1 MSNITHEVSQMK
13 RIIRRYELTDAEW
26 ERLQPYFP
34 ERQMGDKGRPRREP
48 REMLNGIFWIARSGA
63 AWRDLPERYGP
74 WQTVYK
80 RFKEWSESGLI
91 EKIFHELGEDADL
104 QDISIDSTYI
114 KAHKASAGAERG
126 ALKTRRCRRNPQ
138 PKAGC
143 CLGEN
148 PGQSVHRSEPRR
160 QKHQGSRRC
169 GRLGQSHSNHA
180 DHWQYP

>member
-1 MSNITHEVSQMK
+1 MAICFFIGHRDTPPSILHKLREAVERHITEYGVEEFVVTYEVRHMK

-34 ERQMGDKGRPRREP
+34 ERQMGDKGRPKREP

-126 ALKTRRCRRNPQ
+126 GSQNP
-138 PKAGC
+138 
-143 CLGEN
+143 
-148 PGQSVHRSEPRR
+148 
-160 QKHQGSRRC
+160 
-169 GRLGQSHSNHA
+169 
-180 DHWQYP
+180 

>member
-1 MSNITHEVSQMK
+1 MTIVIRQDEV
-13 RIIRRYELTDAEW
+13 TDG
-26 ERLQPYFP
+26 ERGGLSKYFP
-34 ERQMGDKGRPRREP
+34 ERQMGDKGRQA

-80 RFKEWSESGLI
+80 RFREWSESGLI

-126 ALKTRRCRRNPQ
+126 GSQNPQ
-138 PKAGC
+138 MP
-143 CLGEN
+143 
-148 PGQSVHRSEPRR
+148 
-160 QKHQGSRRC
+160 
-169 GRLGQSHSNHA
+169 
-180 DHWQYP
+180 